1 MVTGQVAQKSS
12 RPKLCRSKIIVMSPE
27 MSSYVARCCSVC
39 NNSFKMKE
47 ARVLLV
53 FIEIKFS
60 IKHMSNYDWL
70 RFFLYL
76 SISISLPKLVL
87 LKPSY
92 IARAGDR
99 LRQRHR
105 PEDPVD

>member
-1 MVTGQVAQKSS
+1 
-12 RPKLCRSKIIVMSPE
+12 
-27 MSSYVARCCSVC
+27 
-39 NNSFKMKE
+39 MKE

-53 FIEIKFS
+53 SNEIKFS

-70 RFFLYL
+70 GFILYA
-76 SISISLPKLVL
+76 SISYCLPKLVL
-87 LKPSY
+87 PKPSY

-99 LRQRHR
+99 LRQHHR